1 MRLPA
6 LLLIVCGII
15 EASYRRRH
23 GHGRNRPIYVSE
35 GSTTN
40 RSTRRS
46 TYYSSTSSS
55 SSSAS
60 EDSTDTS
67 WDGTV
72 SNYSFD
78 PTNSSVYSS
87 QYDSDSLEQSV
98 ISTFQQSLQEDPAQV
113 RRTRASRNLV
123 EKKAEVKERRGK
135 ETEIF
140 QDMVRRHTGGAGNE
154 MPAKRLSTRE
164 QTAQIQG
171 PRRSQVGEARR
182 NSILRQPTTQEQP
195 EAQQQPHYLYT
206 SYHED
211 SSDNLEREQSIP
223 SDQSYTIEFSSE
235 HHRRFRRH
243 ISRSNNNPAA
253 IPAIL
258 AQPEVKIST
267 PPK

>member
-1 MRLPA
+1 MRLKA
-6 LLLIVCGII
+6 VVLIVCGII
-15 EASYRRRH
+15 EASHRRRH
-23 GHGRNRPIYVSE
+23 GHGSNRPIYVSE
-35 GSTTN
+35 GSSTN

-46 TYYSSTSSS
+46 IYHSFTSTSSS
-55 SSSAS
+55 S
-60 EDSTDTS
+60 EDSTDSS

-78 PTNSSVYSS
+78 TKNYSVYSS

-98 ISTFQQSLQEDPAQV
+98 ISTFQQSLQENQAPQFRRAQTSTNV
-113 RRTRASRNLV
+113 GKRQS
-123 EKKAEVKERRGK
+123 EVKERRGK

-140 QDMVRRHTGGAGNE
+140 ETMVKRHTGGTGNE
-154 MPAKRLSTRE
+154 MAAKRLSTRE

-182 NSILRQPTTQEQP
+182 NSILRRPATQDQP

-206 SYHED
+206 SYHEE
-211 SSDNLEREQSIP
+211 SDGELEREQSIP

-243 ISRSNNNPAA
+243 ISRSRNNPAA

-258 AQPEVKIST
+258 AQPEVKFST
-267 PPK
+267 DPK